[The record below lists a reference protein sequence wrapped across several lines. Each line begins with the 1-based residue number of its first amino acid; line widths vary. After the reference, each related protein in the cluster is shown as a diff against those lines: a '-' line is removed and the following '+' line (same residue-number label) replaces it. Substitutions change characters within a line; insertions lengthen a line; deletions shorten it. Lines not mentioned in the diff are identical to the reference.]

1 VVEGVNGG
9 TLAIIPSRGRPQQ
22 MLALADQIEH
32 TTRGRV
38 QAVLCVDDDDP
49 TLPDYQRAFSGALR
63 PSRVALH
70 VGARRSLSEWTN
82 WGASVGARHSTS
94 LTGLGRRGPD
104 WLVSMGD
111 DHWPVTE
118 DWDLL
123 MAEAIRDTLDG
134 PGWAYGD
141 DKVKGAMLPT
151 AWMQSAALADTLGW
165 MMLPSC
171 EHMYV
176 DNVVLELG
184 RAARRIA
191 YVPYVHIEHRHP
203 EAARV
208 LGTTVAGAWDDTYRD
223 SNRPEVFDRD
233 RAAFETWRRESLASD
248 VAKVRSLAHTTA

>member
-1 VVEGVNGG
+1 
-9 TLAIIPSRGRPQQ
+9 
-22 MLALADQIEH
+22 M
-32 TTRGRV
+32 
-38 QAVLCVDDDDP
+38 
-49 TLPDYQRAFSGALR
+49 PDYRRAFYGATR
-63 PSRVALH
+63 PPRVLLQ

-82 WGASVGARHSTS
+82 WGARHGPNLLS
-94 LTGLGRRGPD
+94 GWGRGDRGPD

-208 LGTTVAGAWDDTYRD
+208 LGTTVAGAWDQTYQDT
-223 SNRPEVFDRD
+223 NRSDVYDRD